1 MVDRYIEE
9 IYSALE
15 NKLYFP
21 ALALALT
28 LPDICGNTEYPNE
41 SSVAKKYIGWFDK
54 YIRPDISLA
63 GEYTNKDGQSSSP
76 PERMADLTGEIVYN
90 LRNSFLHSGNAAINS
105 SKIKDEKNLLDV
117 FVLILDDGT
126 HIQIASTHS
135 EIPCLMEINVIYIDV
150 SYLCRIISQ
159 SALWYYKNNAEK
171 FKFDHIA
178 VPYEDMPVMHEQ
190 IKKAINQ
197 KLETSGSSQRIS

>member
-28 LPDICGNTEYPNE
+28 LPDICGNTEYSNE

-63 GEYTNKDGQSSSP
+63 GEYTNKDGQNLSP

-90 LRNSFLHSGNAAINS
+90 LRNSFLHSGNASINS

-126 HIQIASTHS
+126 HIQIT
-135 EIPCLMEINVIYIDV
+135 
-150 SYLCRIISQ
+150 
-159 SALWYYKNNAEK
+159 
-171 FKFDHIA
+171 
-178 VPYEDMPVMHEQ
+178 
-190 IKKAINQ
+190 
-197 KLETSGSSQRIS
+197 